1 MCSRI
6 MVKVSVPA
14 SRQRRE
20 EINMARR
27 QVTVKGLLCSTEG
40 VEMLIRINMVGDV
53 EAMVTKT
60 V

>member
-6 MVKVSVPA
+6 MVKVRVPA

-27 QVTVKGLLCSTEG
+27 HVTVKGILYSIEG